1 MLMGAAM
8 EKEKRIRVFDVVA
21 IVCGLIG
28 GEVAAML
35 FAPNGPMITRVI
47 AWLIGAVVVTA
58 LVVVIGSLLRRES

>member
-1 MLMGAAM
+1 M
-8 EKEKRIRVFDVVA
+8 EKDKRFKVFDVVA

-35 FAPNGPMITRVI
+35 FAPNGPTISRVI

-58 LVVVIGSLLRRES
+58 LVVVVGSLLRRES